1 MDGGHDY
8 NCCHDA
14 LMMFMNLKNI
24 AILSMHGV
32 AYRFIING
40 ISKSEAIN
48 SFKNANHYKI

>member
-1 MDGGHDY
+1 MDCYHDS

-14 LMMFMNLKNI
+14 LMFMNLNNI

-32 AYRFIING
+32 TYRVIING

-48 SFKNANHYKI
+48 SFKNGNPYKI

>member
-1 MDGGHDY
+1 MDCCHDS

-14 LMMFMNLKNI
+14 LFMNLNNI

-32 AYRFIING
+32 TYRVIING

-48 SFKNANHYKI
+48 SFKNGNPYKI